1 MDFRG
6 IIDHGVVRPLE
17 PLTLPEGTEVE
28 CRPVNGYAIDGSF
41 WQSPSIR
48 ELAARQGIAAPPR
61 AADLAGDW
69 PDADSLDDFLAD
81 LRAVR
86 R

>member
-17 PLTLPEGTEVE
+17 PLTLPDGTEVE
-28 CRPVNGYAIDGSF
+28 CRPVDCHSIDDSF
-41 WQSPSIR
+41 WQNPSIR
-48 ELAARQGIAAPPR
+48 DLAARQGISAPPR

-81 LRAVR
+81 FRTVR

>member
-28 CRPVNGYAIDGSF
+28 CRPVNGLSADGSF

-48 ELAARQGIAAPPR
+48 ELAARQGVSGPPQPAA
-61 AADLAGDW
+61 LAGDW
-69 PDADSLDDFLAD
+69 PPADSLDDFLAD
-81 LRAVR
+81 LRTAR